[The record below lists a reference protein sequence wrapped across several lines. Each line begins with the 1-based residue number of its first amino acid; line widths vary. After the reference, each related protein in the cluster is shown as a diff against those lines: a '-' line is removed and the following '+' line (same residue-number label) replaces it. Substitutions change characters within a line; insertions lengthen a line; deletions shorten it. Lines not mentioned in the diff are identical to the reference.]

1 MNPLQGASLMNVAVS
16 IPLFTAFLQGL
27 LSFLSPCV
35 LPLLPVY
42 LGYLAGGGQ
51 ATAADGT
58 VTWPRKT
65 VLVNSLFFA
74 LGISV
79 TLILLGMAF
88 SAVGQFLR
96 AWQGVIQVVSGAV
109 VVLFGLLQLGLI
121 GKSSVFQREFRLPL
135 RLEKLRMNGATAF
148 LMGLCFSFSWTP
160 CIGPTL
166 SGILMTAAAVS
177 TRGRGIILMAA
188 YILGFILPFLAVGL
202 FTGGVLSFFRKHRG
216 MVKWTRVVSGAL
228 LIVMGILLMTG
239 TMGAWSG
246 WIASASAEEETK
258 IAAPDFTLHDQR
270 GETHTLSDCKGKVV
284 LLNFWTTWCT
294 WCIKEMPDLE
304 ALYHELGENEKD
316 VVIWGMA
323 APGTHDTEDEAG
335 VTAFFEEH
343 GWTYPV
349 LMDTTG
355 EIFNI
360 YVSQGFPTTWL
371 IRRDGTV
378 MGYVPG
384 AMSRDQMQQ
393 VIDLTLAEGE

>member
-1 MNPLQGASLMNVAVS
+1 MNPLQGASLMTAAES
-16 IPLFTAFLQGL
+16 IPLLTAFAQGL

-51 ATAADGT
+51 AAGADGT

-88 SAVGQFLR
+88 SALGRFLR
-96 AWQGVIQVVSGAV
+96 AWQGVIEVVSGAI

-121 GKSSVFQREFRLPL
+121 GKRSVLQRDFRLPL
-135 RLEKLRMNGATAF
+135 RLDRLRMNGAAAF

-202 FTGGVLSFFRKHRG
+202 FTGTVLSFFRKHRG
-216 MVKWTRVVSGAL
+216 VVKWTRVVSGAL

-246 WIASASAEEETK
+246 WIASASAEEER
-258 IAAPDFTLHDQR
+258 IPAPDFTLHDQY
-270 GETHTLSDCKGKVV
+270 GESHTLSACQGKVV
-284 LLNFWTTWCT
+284 LLNFWTTWCP
-294 WCIKEMPDLE
+294 WCIREMPDLE
-304 ALYHELGENEKD
+304 ALYHELGENEQD

-323 APGTHDTEDEAG
+323 APGSQDSADEAG
-335 VTAFFEEH
+335 VIAFLEEH

-355 EIFNI
+355 ELFDI
-360 YVSQGFPTTWL
+360 YVSQGFPTTWM

-384 AMSRDQMQQ
+384 ALSKEQMTQI
-393 VIDLTLAEGE
+393 IDLTLAEE